1 MLLCFYRLDIDSE
14 SRLLLKSVS
23 TENLDPLINNDAP
36 EDWEDDPSIDPDE
49 DYMFGRRATLRESSK
64 FYKAIK

>member
-1 MLLCFYRLDIDSE
+1 M
-14 SRLLLKSVS
+14 S